1 MQTRHFVRV
10 HPAVAD
16 GIADAC
22 ARGEFLQRLSETALK
37 ELKKANPNDPFIQRM
52 IGRAHEKLGDKDKAF
67 EWLEKDFQN
76 RNGGL
81 TLIKVEP
88 FLDSLHGDPRFA
100 DLVRRI
106 GLPP

>member
-1 MQTRHFVRV
+1 VRV

-52 IGRAHEKLGDKDKAF
+52 IGRAHEKLGDKDKAIA
-67 EWLEKDFQN
+67 EKKAATF
-76 RNGGL
+76 
-81 TLIKVEP
+81 
-88 FLDSLHGDPRFA
+88 SLLSANSGVAKRCFWK
-100 DLVRRI
+100 R
-106 GLPP
+106 